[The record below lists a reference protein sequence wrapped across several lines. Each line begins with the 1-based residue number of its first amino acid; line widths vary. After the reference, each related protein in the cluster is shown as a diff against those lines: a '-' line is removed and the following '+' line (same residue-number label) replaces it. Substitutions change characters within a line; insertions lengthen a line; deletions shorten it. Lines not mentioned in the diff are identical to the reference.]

1 MYILRFVFTWR
12 NWQLCCRYC
21 IFDFWKSHLWC
32 ICFESEPVTCYNIIS
47 NSKICKKTNKQTNK
61 QKNKTKTK
69 QNKTKQNPQQPQFRQ
84 NCRYRVFTLGDR
96 IVCNLNFLSTPRN
109 GKSKYGEHIITL
121 HFNKSCSHVLSLFKM
136 VMLVDMKKMKGKKT
150 FLWTYNKTSNI
161 FYSDNRKE

>member
-1 MYILRFVFTWR
+1 MWCSVDTAFLIFENPTYGAFVLKV
-12 NWQLCCRYC
+12 NL
-21 IFDFWKSHLWC
+21 SH
-32 ICFESEPVTCYNIIS
+32 VTTSSPIAKYA
-47 NSKICKKTNKQTNK
+47 KKN
-61 QKNKTKTK
+61 KNKTKK
-69 QNKTKQNPQQPQFRQ
+69 QNKNKTKQNPQQPQFRQ